1 MTPTLVAIIMTIY
14 FGILIAISVITSRG
28 ADTNTFFTAN
38 RQSPW
43 FLVAFGMLGS
53 SLSGVTFISV
63 PGNVA
68 KTGFGYFQV
77 VIGYLVG
84 YWVIIGVLMPLY
96 YRLNLISIYTYLEQR
111 FSFWSYKTGAFFF
124 LVSRTIGSSLRLF
137 LAATVLQLFL
147 FDAWHVPFYVTV
159 ATTIILIWVYTF
171 KGGVKTIVWTDSF
184 QTIFLV
190 TAVIIAVWQIASRLD
205 MSFGSMV
212 STIYESE
219 YSKMFNFSDVNAGS
233 FFVKQFLGGMFIT
246 IAMTGLD
253 QEIMQKN
260 LTCKNLGEAQKNMF
274 WFSLILVVV
283 NLLFLV
289 LGALLY
295 IYSSRHNVTLPASS
309 DELFP
314 RLALNDLGL
323 AVGIFFLLGITASS
337 YASADSALAG
347 LTTSFCID
355 FLDFKNKP
363 EEKRKKQ
370 KFIVH
375 IAFSVIFLLII
386 LIFKEINERSV
397 IDAVLIVAGY
407 TYGPL
412 LGLFAFGL
420 FTKRAL
426 RDKWVPFICV
436 AAVMV
441 SVFINPPL
449 AAATI
454 EKISNSLLDTP
465 SGGWGIWLWRIA
477 LIALAAFIWNGKQT
491 AQRFKKPLAGIILV
505 LFLLSF
511 IPATAY
517 AVMLWTYLDYMSWR
531 AALLNGYT
539 ISVELILINGILTFI
554 GLALI
559 SVKKPQSTA
568 SAR

>member
-1 MTPTLVAIIMTIY
+1 MTPGLVAIIMTIY
-14 FGILIAISVITSRG
+14 FSVLIAISVITSRG

-68 KTGFGYFQV
+68 KAGFGYFQV

-124 LVSRTIGSSLRLF
+124 VVSRTIGSSLRLY

-212 STIYESE
+212 STIYASD

-233 FFVKQFLGGMFIT
+233 FFIKQFLGGMFIT

-363 EEKRKKQ
+363 EPVRKRQ

-375 IAFSVIFLLII
+375 IAFSLVFLIVILV
-386 LIFKEINERSV
+386 FKQINERSV

-420 FTKRAL
+420 FTTRAL
-426 RDKWVPFICV
+426 HDRLVPFICIG
-436 AAVMV
+436 AVLV
-441 SVFINPPL
+441 SIFINPPL
-449 AAATI
+449 SADTI
-454 EKISNSLLDTP
+454 KGMANNLLTA
-465 SGGWGIWLWRIA
+465 SSWGFGLNLLRIT
-477 LIALAAFIWNGKQT
+477 LLLLALAVYFGKQT
-491 AQRFKKPLAGIILV
+491 GQRFKKPLLAIFSV
-505 LFLLSF
+505 FLIFSI
-511 IPATAY
+511 IPASAY
-517 AVMLWTYLDYMSWR
+517 GSMLLAYLRYMDLRVQW
-531 AALLNGYT
+531 LNGYS
-539 ISVELILINGILTFI
+539 IGVELILINGIITFI
-554 GLALI
+554 GLWLI
-559 SVKKPQSTA
+559 SVRKPETVA
-568 SAR
+568 TV